1 MSETNKEK
9 RLGKTLEDLLNTN
22 LPEQVAV
29 IQKDANRTR
38 NLIDVTLI
46 VPNPFQPRKYFDER
60 KLKELAA
67 SIKEH
72 GIFTPILVRP
82 KDMHYEI
89 VTGER
94 RYRAAV
100 MCGLKQV
107 PAIIENFNDNQMME
121 IALLEN
127 IQRDDLTAIDEAR
140 AYQNIMDARHFTQ
153 QELAKR
159 LGKSRPY
166 LANILRLL
174 TLPSEVQDLVASN
187 QLSMGQA
194 RALLGLDEKTMNTL
208 LEKIKKE
215 HLSVR
220 QVEQEVRQIK
230 KKKDKAYSQ
239 EINQLESHL
248 KTQVS
253 IDKKQIKIS
262 YNDEKELQRLIKKIT
277 K

>member
-38 NLIDVTLI
+38 NLIDITLI

-82 KDMHYEI
+82 KDKHYEI

-127 IQRDDLTAIDEAR
+127 VQRDDLTAIDEAR

-194 RALLGLDEKTMNTL
+194 RALLGLDEKTMNTML
-208 LEKIKKE
+208 DKIKNE
-215 HLSVR
+215 RLSVR

-230 KKKDKAYSQ
+230 KKKDKNYSQ
-239 EINQLESHL
+239 EIKQLESHF
-248 KTQVS
+248 KTQVT

-262 YNDEKELQRLIKKIT
+262 YSDEKELQRLIKKIT